1 MSAVG
6 KLDIH
11 GDFDENGQLVETP
24 YRANLASRRAPAPTP
39 VPVAAQVRVPV
50 AAAQDLVRPVPLPPN
65 PAPLSR
71 KPIPSDLVLDRSRD
85 QLLTAFGKA
94 TLTDR

>member
-6 KLDIH
+6 KLDVF

-24 YRANLASRRAPAPTP
+24 YRPQLAKRKSPQAVAKP
-39 VPVAAQVRVPV
+39 V
-50 AAAQDLVRPVPLPPN
+50 QDLVKPTSQPPN

-71 KPIPSDLVLDRSRD
+71 KPAVGRS
-85 QLLTAFGKA
+85 QA
-94 TLTDR
+94 